1 MSKPIDYVR
10 ATGLVLYGE
19 QWQRA
24 LAGDLK
30 VSDRAVR
37 RWVAGDAQ
45 PPEDIVP
52 RLRTLLAKRLLKMR
66 EVRRSLPR

>member
-1 MSKPIDYVR
+1 MKPIDHVR
-10 ATGLVLYGE
+10 AVGLVLYGE

-37 RWVAGDAQ
+37 RWVAGDAN
-45 PPEDIVP
+45 PPEDIAP
-52 RLRTLLAKRLLKMR
+52 RLRALLDKRMLKMR
-66 EVRRSLPR
+66 EVRSSLPK